1 MSTGLLGKKIGMTQV
16 FVEDKQI
23 AVTAIEAGPCYV
35 LGKNDKKVQLGFNEA
50 KDSRLKKPQRDFFKK
65 IKVKPLRFI
74 REFLKDESIDYKIG
88 QELKADLFATGDF
101 VDISGV
107 SIGKGFQGGFKR
119 WHWHGG
125 PKSHGSMSHRRP
137 GSIGSSSDPSRV
149 WKGHHLPGHMGAKKV
164 TVQNLRVVK
173 IDADNNLI
181 LVKGAVP
188 GHRDTLLTI
197 SFSKKK
203 LKAVRPEP
211 KAEAKEQIKKEE
223 TKKEAKP
230 KPETK
235 KEEAKAKPESKKKEV
250 KKEAKPKAEA
260 KKDTKAEAK
269 DKKETKKK

>member
-1 MSTGLLGKKIGMTQV
+1 MSSGLLGKKIGMTQV

-35 LGKNDKKVQLGFNEA
+35 LGKNDKKVQLGFDEV
-50 KDSRLKKPQRDFFKK
+50 KETKLKKPQRNFFKK

-74 REFLKDESIDYKIG
+74 REFIKDEDYKIG
-88 QELKADLFATGDF
+88 QELKADLFAVGDF
-101 VDISGV
+101 VDIAGV

-149 WKGHHLPGHMGAKKV
+149 WKGHHLPGHMGAQKV
-164 TVQNLRVVK
+164 TVENLKVVK
-173 IDADNNLI
+173 IDADNNII

-188 GHRDTLLTI
+188 GHRNTLLVI

-203 LKAVRPEP
+203 PKAARVEP
-211 KAEAKEQIKKEE
+211 KQEAKE
-223 TKKEAKP
+223 
-230 KPETK
+230 
-235 KEEAKAKPESKKKEV
+235 EV
-250 KKEAKPKAEA
+250 KKEEKPEAAKKESKKEEKPKAEA
-260 KKDTKAEAK
+260 KKDAKPAAK
-269 DKKETKKK
+269 DKKETKK